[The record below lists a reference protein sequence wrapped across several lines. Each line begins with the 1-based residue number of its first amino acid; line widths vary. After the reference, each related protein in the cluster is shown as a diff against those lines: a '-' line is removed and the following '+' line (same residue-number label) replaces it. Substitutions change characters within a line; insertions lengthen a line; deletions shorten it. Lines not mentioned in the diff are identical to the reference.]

1 MLRSHHRQSFSAIQ
15 PSLQAKSGNIQNFGT
30 ADFQYDASAGRY
42 FTPASL
48 ASGGTTTAWISRF
61 SSGVTVPTSGFGPT
75 YGGGTYSL
83 PNFYYVGTNTHNPV
97 VANVTASIAVGTAS
111 TFSGTVAQTS
121 GNAATATLTVT
132 TNPTNNGIAIGYLVT
147 GGTLPT
153 GTFILA
159 NQSGTANTTGA
170 WTVTVPQGT
179 TIPTNASSVTYTCTA
194 ITMTVSAVA
203 SGIINVCGMMYKSS
217 GGPASNTFVTAS
229 ANENTSLTGTG
240 GTGTYLVN
248 ISQTYSSTSGVTQFM
263 PFVGFNSG
271 DAFRVPM
278 AAGDRTVSGYT
289 VLIAYKWGDVT
300 GHVSMMGSTHA
311 NGGDYSWGR
320 NLAVREY
327 NVAGG
332 SATGGT
338 ASSTGW
344 HVTALRFDGTQSTNN
359 TRFKAW
365 YDGTLE
371 TLNWGATTVGTST
384 TAPASITSTVTA
396 AALTSGTMT
405 LTYATT
411 GSPAYVV
418 GDSITV
424 AGLSPTTTSTSALV
438 NGTFTVT
445 ACTATTVS
453 YAITGTYTR
462 TSGGTVTGVPI
473 PNLMVSGKAPIASA
487 TKNTFPTT
495 TTQEINIGE
504 LLVYSSALGD
514 TQISS
519 LTTYLKNKWLGTN

>member
-1 MLRSHHRQSFSAIQ
+1 MFRGHYHNNYVAV
-15 PSLQAKSGNIQNFGT
+15 QATYLASQGRVESFGT

-48 ASGGTTTAWISRF
+48 ASGGTTTAWVSKF

-75 YGGGTYSL
+75 YGGGAYSL
-83 PNFYYVGTNTHNPV
+83 PNFYFVGTNAQNPV
-97 VANVTASIAVGTAS
+97 VANFTASIAVGTAS
-111 TFSGTVAQTS
+111 TFAGTVAQTS

-132 TNPTNNGIAIGYLVT
+132 SAPSNGGVAIGYLVT

-153 GTFILA
+153 GTYILA

-179 TIPTNASSVTYTCTA
+179 TIPTNASSVTYTVTP

-203 SGIINVCGMMYKSS
+203 SGIINVGGMVYKSS
-217 GGPASNTFVTAS
+217 GGPTANTFVTAQG
-229 ANENTSLTGTG
+229 TGTG
-240 GTGTYLVN
+240 GTGTYFVN
-248 ISQTYSSTSGVTQFM
+248 ISQTYASTSALTQFM

-278 AAGDRTVSGYT
+278 VAADRTTNGYT

-300 GHVSMMGSTHA
+300 GHVSMMGSTHG

-327 NVAGG
+327 NVAGAT
-332 SATGGT
+332 ATGGN
-338 ASSTGW
+338 ASATGW
-344 HVTALRFDGTQSTNN
+344 HVTALRFDGTQADNA

-365 YDGTLE
+365 YDGTAESL
-371 TLNWGATTVGTST
+371 TFTGTVGTAT

-396 AALTSGTMT
+396 ASASGTALT

-411 GSPAYVV
+411 GSPAYAV
-418 GDSITV
+418 GDTITV
-424 AGLSPTTTSTSALV
+424 AGLSPTTTSTSVLV

-445 ACTATTVS
+445 ACTATTVT
-453 YAITGTYTR
+453 YALTGTYTR

-495 TTQEINIGE
+495 ANQEINIGE
-504 LLVYSSALGD
+504 MLVYSSALGD
-514 TQISS
+514 TQLAS

>member
-1 MLRSHHRQSFSAIQ
+1 MLRSHAHQGFAAIQ

-48 ASGGTTTAWISRF
+48 ASGGTTTAWVSRF

-83 PNFYYVGTNTHNPV
+83 PNFYYVGTNAQNPV
-97 VANVTASIAVGTAS
+97 VANVTCSIAVGTAS
-111 TFSGTVAQTS
+111 TFSGTVTQTAS
-121 GNAATATLTVT
+121 NAATATLTVT
-132 TNPTNNGIAIGYLVT
+132 TSPTNNGIAIGYLVT

-179 TIPTNASSVTYTCTA
+179 TIPTNASTVTYTCTA

-203 SGIINVCGMMYKSS
+203 SGIVNVGGMMYKAS
-217 GGPASNTFVTAS
+217 GGPTANTFVTAGK
-229 ANENTSLTGTG
+229 NENGSLTGVG

-248 ISQTYSSTSGVTQFM
+248 ISQTYASTSAVTQFM

-278 AAGDRTVSGYT
+278 AGGDRTTSGYT

-327 NVAGG
+327 NVAGA
-332 SATGGT
+332 SATGGN
-338 ASSTGW
+338 ASATGW
-344 HVTALRFDGTQSTNN
+344 HVTALRFDGTQTGNDN
-359 TRFKAW
+359 RFQAW
-365 YDGTLE
+365 YDGTKE
-371 TLNWGATTVGTST
+371 TLTWTGTVGTAT
-384 TAPASITSTVTA
+384 TAPATITSTVTA

-424 AGLSPTTTSTSALV
+424 AGLAPTTTSTSALV

-453 YAITGTYTR
+453 YALTGTYTR
-462 TSGGTVTGVPI
+462 TSGGTVTGIPI

-495 TTQEINIGE
+495 ATQEINIGE

>member
-1 MLRSHHRQSFSAIQ
+1 MGLTLHRHRNFSAIQ
-15 PSLQAKSGNIQNFGT
+15 PSLQAKSGKVESFGT

-75 YGGGTYSL
+75 YGGGSYSL
-83 PNFYYVGTNTHNPV
+83 PNFYYVGTNAQNPT
-97 VANVTASIAVGTAS
+97 VANVTCSIAVGTAS
-111 TFSGTVAQTS
+111 TFSGTVTQSA

-132 TNPTNNGIAIGYLVT
+132 TNPTNNGVAIGYLVT

-179 TIPTNASSVTYTCTA
+179 TIPTNATTATYTCTA

-203 SGIINVCGMMYKSS
+203 SGIVNVGGMMYKSS
-217 GGPASNTFVTAS
+217 GGPTANTFVTAS
-229 ANENTSLTGTG
+229 ANENSALTGTG

-248 ISQTYSSTSGVTQFM
+248 ISQTYASTSAVTQFM

-278 AAGDRTVSGYT
+278 SAGDRTTSGYT
-289 VLIAYKWGDVT
+289 VLIAYKWGDVL

-320 NLAVREY
+320 NVAVREY
-327 NVAGG
+327 NVAGA

-344 HVTALRFDGTQSTNN
+344 HVTALRFDGTDWQ
-359 TRFKAW
+359 
-365 YDGTLE
+365 
-371 TLNWGATTVGTST
+371 
-384 TAPASITSTVTA
+384 
-396 AALTSGTMT
+396 
-405 LTYATT
+405 
-411 GSPAYVV
+411 
-418 GDSITV
+418 
-424 AGLSPTTTSTSALV
+424 
-438 NGTFTVT
+438 
-445 ACTATTVS
+445 
-453 YAITGTYTR
+453 
-462 TSGGTVTGVPI
+462 
-473 PNLMVSGKAPIASA
+473 
-487 TKNTFPTT
+487 
-495 TTQEINIGE
+495 
-504 LLVYSSALGD
+504 
-514 TQISS
+514 
-519 LTTYLKNKWLGTN
+519 